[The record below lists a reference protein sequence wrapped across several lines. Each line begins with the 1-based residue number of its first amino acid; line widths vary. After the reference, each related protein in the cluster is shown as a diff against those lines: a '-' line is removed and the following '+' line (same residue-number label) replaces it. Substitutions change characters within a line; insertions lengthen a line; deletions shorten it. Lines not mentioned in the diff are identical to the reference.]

1 MGLIGMSDRRSMLMM
16 RRAVRVK
23 GRRVIARFLL
33 QPGRAAVITLPTHAD
48 ARRAAARLATQLRLT
63 QTDEEWDEL
72 LTFRVELIRAV
83 TALSDVEEDDEGQ

>member
-1 MGLIGMSDRRSMLMM
+1 MLMM

-48 ARRAAARLATQLRLT
+48 ARRAAARLAVQLRLT
-63 QTDEEWDEL
+63 KTDEEWDDL
-72 LTFRVELIRAV
+72 LAFRVDLIK
-83 TALSDVEEDDEGQ
+83 TMNALGEGDER

>member
-1 MGLIGMSDRRSMLMM
+1 MLMM

-83 TALSDVEEDDEGQ
+83 TALSDVEEEEN

>member
-1 MGLIGMSDRRSMLMM
+1 MLMM

-33 QPGRAAVITLPTHAD
+33 QPGRAAVITLPTHAE

-83 TALSDVEEDDEGQ
+83 TALADVREDEEESPES